1 MTPLPTLAAIGSDV
15 AKGSEAAAILA
26 Q

>member
-1 MTPLPTLAAIGSDV
+1 MTPLPTLAAIGSNV